1 MCGYPDLDHTQH
13 QFAESISG
21 YLYAAG
27 IDPKEYQDEIQE
39 ESRGRGGALE
49 QFCHDLTA
57 AAETESWIRSSGEK
71 KRSSV

>member
-1 MCGYPDLDHTQH
+1 MRRGLN
-13 QFAESISG
+13 
-21 YLYAAG
+21 
-27 IDPKEYQDEIQE
+27 PKEYQDEIQE

-57 AAETESWIRSSGEK
+57 AAENGKLDIRSSGEK